1 MQFADIPNQTALK
14 EILRQSVQRGHVAHA
29 QLFRGAEGSA
39 ALALALAYAQYLNCE
54 ARADD
59 ATDSCGHCPACL
71 KMGKLAHP
79 DLNFILPT
87 TTTKSVPKDATS
99 AKFAAEWRT
108 FLAES
113 PFQGF
118 NDWMQH
124 IGAENKQGSISKEEA
139 GSLLKLVSL
148 KAFEAKFK
156 IVILWLPE
164 LMHPA
169 AANAVL
175 KLLEEPPP
183 ATIFLLV
190 SNEPERLLPTI
201 LSRVQPVAVRPFS
214 EDDIT
219 AYLTTHYHVPEIKAR
234 QVAQLAEGN
243 LGAAIASRDQS
254 ADHNYAEFFI
264 YWMRRCFTGKLID
277 FKKYVDKPAEKKTI
291 AEKELSE
298 LADHF
303 QKMGRENQ
311 KEQLVFSLSLLRKVL
326 LFGLDPQLVPHLPSG
341 EQQFVQGFSKFVTPR
356 NADQLTEELNTAH
369 YHIERNA
376 NPRMVFID
384 TSLRLGQ
391 QLRRA

>member
-1 MQFADIPNQTALK
+1 MKFADVPNQTELK
-14 EILRQSVQRGHVAHA
+14 QVLRQSVQRGHVAHA

-54 ARADD
+54 ERAAD
-59 ATDSCGHCPACL
+59 AADSCGHCPTCL
-71 KMGKLAHP
+71 KINKLAHP

-87 TTTKSVPKDATS
+87 TTTKAVPKDATS

-108 FLAES
+108 FLAEGVY
-113 PFQGF
+113 QGF

-201 LSRVQPVAVRPFS
+201 LSRVQPVVVRPFS
-214 EDDIT
+214 EDDIA
-219 AYLTTHYHVPEIKAR
+219 AYLTGHYHVPEVKAR

-264 YWMRRCFTGKLID
+264 KWMRKCFSAKM
-277 FKKYVDKPAEKKTI
+277 VDLLA
-291 AEKELSE
+291 
-298 LADHF
+298 LADEF

-311 KEQLVFSLSLLRKVL
+311 KEQLSFSLGLLRKVL
-326 LFGLDPQLVPHLPSG
+326 LFGIDPQIVPHLPSG
-341 EQQFVQGFSKFVTPR
+341 EQQFVQGFSRFVTLR

-376 NPRMVFID
+376 NPRMVFVD

>member
-1 MQFADIPNQTALK
+1 MQFNNIPNQTALK

-54 ARADD
+54 GRADD
-59 ATDSCGHCPACL
+59 ADDSCGHCPACL
-71 KMGKLAHP
+71 KIGKLAHP
-79 DLNFILPT
+79 DLNFVLPT
-87 TTTKSVPKDATS
+87 TATKSVPKDATS

-113 PFQGF
+113 PYQGF

-139 GSLLKLVSL
+139 GLLLKLVSL

-183 ATIFLLV
+183 TTIFLLV

-201 LSRVQPVAVRPFS
+201 LSRVQPVVVRPFS

-219 AYLTTHYHVPEIKAR
+219 AYLTAHYHVPEAKAR

-264 YWMRRCFTGKLID
+264 KWMRRCYSRKM
-277 FKKYVDKPAEKKTI
+277 VDVMA
-291 AEKELSE
+291 
-298 LADHF
+298 LADEF

-311 KEQLVFSLSLLRKVL
+311 KEQLSFSLGLLRKVL
-326 LFGLDPQLVPHLPSG
+326 LFGLDPQLVPHLASG
-341 EQQFVQGFSKFVTPR
+341 EQQFVQGFSRFVTTR

-376 NPRMVFID
+376 NPRMVFVD
-384 TSLRLGQ
+384 ASLRMGQ
-391 QLRRA
+391 QLHRA

>member
-1 MQFADIPNQTALK
+1 VQFRDIPNQTALK

-54 ARADD
+54 GRTDD
-59 ATDSCGHCPACL
+59 ADDSCGHCPACL
-71 KMGKLAHP
+71 KIGKLAHP
-79 DLNFILPT
+79 DLNFVLPT
-87 TTTKSVPKDATS
+87 TATKSVPKDATS

-113 PFQGF
+113 PYQGF

-139 GSLLKLVSL
+139 GLLLKLVSL

-183 ATIFLLV
+183 TTIFLLV
-190 SNEPERLLPTI
+190 SNEPEQLLPTI
-201 LSRVQPVAVRPFS
+201 LSRVQPVVVRPFS

-219 AYLTTHYHVPEIKAR
+219 AYLTEHYHVPEAKAR

-264 YWMRRCFTGKLID
+264 KWMRRCYSLKMSD
-277 FKKYVDKPAEKKTI
+277 VMA
-291 AEKELSE
+291 
-298 LADHF
+298 LADEF

-311 KEQLVFSLSLLRKVL
+311 KEQLSFSLGLLRKVL
-326 LFGLDPQLVPHLPSG
+326 LFGLDPQLVPHLASG
-341 EQQFVQGFSKFVTPR
+341 EQQFVQGFSRFVTIR

-376 NPRMVFID
+376 NPRMVFVD
-384 TSLRLGQ
+384 ASLRMGQ
-391 QLRRA
+391 QLHRAQ

>member
-54 ARADD
+54 SRADD
-59 ATDSCGHCPACL
+59 AADSCGYCPACL

-156 IVILWLPE
+156 IVVLWLPE

-219 AYLTTHYHVPEIKAR
+219 AYLTAHYHVPEIKAR

-264 YWMRRCFTGKLID
+264 RWMRKCFSAKM
-277 FKKYVDKPAEKKTI
+277 VDVMA
-291 AEKELSE
+291 
-298 LADHF
+298 LADEF

-311 KEQLVFSLSLLRKVL
+311 KEQLSFSLGLLRKVL

-376 NPRMVFID
+376 NPRMVFVD
-384 TSLRLGQ
+384 ASLRMGQ
-391 QLRRA
+391 QLHRA

>member
-1 MQFADIPNQTALK
+1 MLFADIPNQTALK
-14 EILRQSVQRGHVAHA
+14 DVLRHSVQRGHVAHA

-39 ALALALAYAQYLNCE
+39 ALALALAYAQFLNCE

-59 ATDSCGHCPACL
+59 AADSCGHCPACS
-71 KMGKLAHP
+71 KTSKLAHP
-79 DLNFILPT
+79 DLNFIFPT
-87 TTTKSVPKDATS
+87 TTTKAVPKDATS
-99 AKFAAEWRT
+99 ARFMAEWRT
-108 FLAES
+108 FLAAG
-113 PFQGF
+113 PYQGF

-124 IGAENKQGSISKEEA
+124 IGAENKQGNIAKEEA
-139 GSLLKLVSL
+139 GQLLKLVSL
-148 KAFEAKFK
+148 KAFEARFK
-156 IVILWLPE
+156 IVVLWLPE

-183 ATIFLLV
+183 TTIFLLV

-201 LSRVQPVAVRPFS
+201 LSRVQPVVVRPFS
-214 EDDIT
+214 EDDI
-219 AYLTTHYHVPEIKAR
+219 ADYLATHYHVPDVKAR

-254 ADHNYAEFFI
+254 ADHNYAEFFMG
-264 YWMRRCFTGKLID
+264 WMRKCFSAKL
-277 FKKYVDKPAEKKTI
+277 VDIMT
-291 AEKELSE
+291 
-298 LADHF
+298 LADEF

-311 KEQLVFSLSLLRKVL
+311 KEQLSFSLGLLRKVL
-326 LFGLDPQLVPHLPSG
+326 LFGLDPVLVPHLPAQ
-341 EQQFVQGFSKFVTPR
+341 EQQFVQGFSRFVTTR
-356 NADQLTEELNTAH
+356 NADELAEELNTAH

-376 NPRMVFID
+376 NPRMVFVD